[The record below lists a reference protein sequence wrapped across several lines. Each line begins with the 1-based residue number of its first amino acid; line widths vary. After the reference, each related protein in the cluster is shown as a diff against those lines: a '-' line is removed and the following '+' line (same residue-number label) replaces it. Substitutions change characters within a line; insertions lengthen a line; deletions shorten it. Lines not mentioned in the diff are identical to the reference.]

1 MPRPPEGSTREGS
14 RTLRPGLR
22 SGNPEPVRPTSEGSE
37 AHRPGLRSGLRLRAG
52 SRIRRLKL
60 RTRFILAFVLTTLLL
75 SGLLTVV
82 VFALTRQNLLSG
94 RENDA
99 LATVGFNA
107 SSVSRRLSPETE
119 SEALQNLV
127 STLATPE
134 GSRPVLRV
142 DDDWFQ
148 QSFEFESGDIDERLR
163 RTVESGRP
171 AQMRYRVRDKPFLV
185 VGIPIPG
192 LNASYYEATPLDEI
206 EDTLSSLGIILVG
219 AGGAVTLASAGVGS
233 WASRRLLRPLVG
245 IGEAAQSIA
254 RGNLGTRLESGTA
267 QELVALTD
275 SFNTMVGTLQNR
287 IARDE
292 RFASEVSHEL
302 RSPLMTLSASVE
314 VMNTRRAELPE
325 RARTALDLLTEDVN
339 RFEHLVEDL
348 LEISRFDVGTAEL
361 DSDLFNLLEFVE
373 NAVSRSSS
381 SPVDIPIVCDPTT
394 ARIRVRADK
403 RRLVQVI
410 DNLLSNAQKYAGG
423 VTGVI
428 LVRRGRAVEI
438 VVEDAGPGIAADE
451 REHIFDRFSRGRQ
464 GGERGASTGVGL
476 GLALVAEHVRLH
488 RGRVWC
494 ENRPDGLSGT
504 RFVVHLPIVVL

>member
-1 MPRPPEGSTREGS
+1 MPTQSRPR
-14 RTLRPGLR
+14 LRFL
-22 SGNPEPVRPTSEGSE
+22 
-37 AHRPGLRSGLRLRAG
+37 HRAG
-52 SRIRRLKL
+52 SRVQQFGL
-60 RTRFILAFVLTTLLL
+60 RTRIILAFVLTTLLL
-75 SGLLTVV
+75 SGLLTVT
-82 VFALTRQNLLSG
+82 VFALTRQNLLNG

-107 SSVSRRLSPETE
+107 SSVSRRLSPDIE

-142 DDDWFQ
+142 GGDWFQ

-163 RTVESGRP
+163 RTVEGGRA

-185 VGIPIPG
+185 MGIPIPG
-192 LNASYYEATPLDEI
+192 HNASYYEATPLDEI
-206 EDTLSSLGIILVG
+206 ENTLGSLSIILASG
-219 AGGAVTLASAGVGS
+219 AGAITLASGGVGF
-233 WASRRLLRPLVG
+233 WTSRRLLRPLVD

-254 RGNLGTRLESGTA
+254 RGDLNTRLEAGA
-267 QELVALTD
+267 ARELAALTD
-275 SFNTMVGTLQNR
+275 SFNDMVGALQRR

-302 RSPLMTLSASVE
+302 RSPLMTLTASVE

-325 RARTALDLLTEDVN
+325 RARTALDLLTEDVD

-361 DSDLFNLLEFVE
+361 DLDAFNLLEFVE
-373 NAVSRSSS
+373 NAVSATSTA
-381 SPVDIPIVCDPTT
+381 DIPIVCDPN
-394 ARIRVRADK
+394 AARVRVQADK

-423 VTGVI
+423 ATSITLG
-428 LVRRGRAVEI
+428 RQGRGVEI
-438 VVEDAGPGIAADE
+438 VVEDAGPGVTAED
-451 REHIFDRFSRGRQ
+451 REHIFDRFSRGREA
-464 GGERGASTGVGL
+464 GERGVSTGMGL

-488 RGRVWC
+488 QGRVWC
-494 ENRPDGLSGT
+494 EDRPDGLPGA
-504 RFVVHLPIVVL
+504 RFVVHLPIAVS

>member
-1 MPRPPEGSTREGS
+1 METTGQRYRFW
-14 RTLRPGLR
+14 R
-22 SGNPEPVRPTSEGSE
+22 
-37 AHRPGLRSGLRLRAG
+37 RAG
-52 SRIRRLKL
+52 SRARRLRL
-60 RTRFILAFVLTTLLL
+60 RTRIILSFVLTTLLL
-75 SGLLTVV
+75 SALLSVT
-82 VFALTRQNLLSG
+82 VFALTRQNLLNG

-107 SSVSRRLSPETE
+107 SVINRRLSPDIE

-142 DDDWFQ
+142 GGDWFQ
-148 QSFEFESGDIDERLR
+148 PSFEFEQGDIDERLR
-163 RTVESGRP
+163 RTVESGKP
-171 AQMRYRVRDKPFLV
+171 ARMRYRVRDKPFLV
-185 VGIPIPG
+185 IGIPIPG
-192 LNASYYEATPLDEI
+192 HNASYYEATPLDEI
-206 EDTLSSLGIILVG
+206 EDTLGSLGLIL
-219 AGGAVTLASAGVGS
+219 ASGGGGVTLASAAVGF
-233 WASRRLLRPLVG
+233 WASRRLLRPLVD

-254 RGNLGTRLESGTA
+254 RGDLSTRLEPGA
-267 QELVALTD
+267 ARELVTLTD
-275 SFNTMVGTLQNR
+275 SFNDMVGALQHR
-287 IARDE
+287 IAQDE

-361 DSDLFNLLEFVE
+361 DLDVFNLLEFVE
-373 NAVSRSSS
+373 NAVSAT
-381 SPVDIPIVCDPTT
+381 SPVAIPISCEPAV
-394 ARIRVRADK
+394 ARVRVRADK

-423 VTGVI
+423 ATGI
-428 LVRRGRAVEI
+428 FLYHHSMGIGPKGIEI
-438 VVEDAGPGIAADE
+438 AVEDAGPGVAADE

-464 GGERGASTGVGL
+464 AVERGTTTGVGL
-476 GLALVAEHVRLH
+476 GLALVAEHVGLH
-488 RGRVWC
+488 QGRVWC
-494 ENRPDGLSGT
+494 EDRLDRLPGI
-504 RFVVHLPIVVL
+504 RFVVHLPIAVS

>member
-1 MPRPPEGSTREGS
+1 MSWPEM
-14 RTLRPGLR
+14 
-22 SGNPEPVRPTSEGSE
+22 GSE
-37 AHRPGLRSGLRLRAG
+37 AKGLRFRSRIWRRAG
-52 SRIRRLKL
+52 SRARRLRL
-60 RTRFILAFVLTTLLL
+60 RTRIILAFVLTTLLL
-75 SGLLTVV
+75 SALLSVT

-107 SSVSRRLSPETE
+107 SVVNRRLSPDIE

-142 DDDWFQ
+142 GSDWFQ
-148 QSFEFESGDIDERLR
+148 PSFEFEQGDIDELLR
-163 RTVESGRP
+163 RTVESGQP
-171 AQMRYRVRDKPFLV
+171 ARMRYRVRDKPFLV
-185 VGIPIPG
+185 IGIPIPG
-192 LNASYYEATPLDEI
+192 HNASYYEATPLDGI
-206 EDTLSSLGIILVG
+206 EDTLGSLGIILAS
-219 AGGAVTLASAGVGS
+219 AGGGVTLASALVGF
-233 WASRRLLRPLVG
+233 WASRRLLRPLVD

-254 RGNLGTRLESGTA
+254 HGDLSTRLEAGA
-267 QELVALTD
+267 ARELVALTD
-275 SFNTMVGTLQNR
+275 SFNEMVGALQDR

-361 DSDLFNLLEFVE
+361 ELDVFDLLEFVE
-373 NAVSRSSS
+373 NAVSATSS
-381 SPVDIPIVCDPTT
+381 VEIPIVCDLVT
-394 ARIRVRADK
+394 ARTRVRADK

-423 VTGVI
+423 ATRIALGNQGRRVVI
-428 LVRRGRAVEI
+428 AVE
-438 VVEDAGPGIAADE
+438 DSGPGVADHE
-451 REHIFDRFSRGRQ
+451 REHIFDRFSRGHQ
-464 GGERGASTGVGL
+464 AVERGTSTGVGL

-488 RGRVWC
+488 QGSVWC
-494 ENRPDGLSGT
+494 EDRPDGQPGI
-504 RFVVHLPIVVL
+504 RFVVQLPIAVS

>member
-1 MPRPPEGSTREGS
+1 MSWPQT
-14 RTLRPGLR
+14 
-22 SGNPEPVRPTSEGSE
+22 GSE
-37 AHRPGLRSGLRLRAG
+37 AGRLGIPPNIWRRMGSRARRLRLR
-52 SRIRRLKL
+52 
-60 RTRFILAFVLTTLLL
+60 TRVILAFVLTTLVLSALL
-75 SGLLTVV
+75 SVL
-82 VFALTRQNLLSG
+82 VFALTRQNLLNG

-107 SSVSRRLSPETE
+107 SVVNRRLSPDIEP
-119 SEALQNLV
+119 EALQNLV

-142 DDDWFQ
+142 GSDWFQ
-148 QSFEFESGDIDERLR
+148 PSFEFEQGDIDERLR
-163 RTVESGRP
+163 RTVEGGNP
-171 AQMRYRVRDKPFLV
+171 ARMRYRVRDKPFLV
-185 VGIPIPG
+185 IGIPIPG
-192 LNASYYEATPLDEI
+192 HNASYYEATPLDEI
-206 EDTLSSLGIILVG
+206 EDTLGSLGIILAS
-219 AGGAVTLASAGVGS
+219 AGGGVTLASAGIGF
-233 WASRRLLRPLVG
+233 WASRRLLRPLVD

-254 RGNLGTRLESGTA
+254 RGDLSTRLEAGAA

-275 SFNTMVGTLQNR
+275 SFNDMVGALQHR

-361 DSDLFNLLEFVE
+361 DLDVFNLLEFVE
-373 NAVSRSSS
+373 NAVSAT
-381 SPVDIPIVCDPTT
+381 SPAEIPIDCDLAT
-394 ARIRVRADK
+394 ARTRVRADK

-423 VTGVI
+423 ATGIALGHQGKEVVI
-428 LVRRGRAVEI
+428 AVE
-438 VVEDAGPGIAADE
+438 DGGPGVTADE

-464 GGERGASTGVGL
+464 AVQRGTSTGVGL

-488 RGRVWC
+488 QGRVWC
-494 ENRPDGLSGT
+494 EDRPDGRPGI
-504 RFVVHLPIVVL
+504 RFVVHLPIAVP